1 MTTINDQITYNKC
14 KDKIQ
19 QEINKV
25 LKVINDEMGK
35 EEKDIKKISEHF
47 IILSNLNNAVGLLNS
62 IKPKEETK

>member
-19 QEINKV
+19 NEINKV
-25 LKVINDEMGK
+25 LKVINDEMDK

-62 IKPKEETK
+62 IKP

>member
-19 QEINKV
+19 NEINKV
-25 LKVINDEMGK
+25 LKVINDEMDK